1 MSKTGKTNY
10 FGLVLSD
17 KLFAVPASYAK
28 KYEVQTVTVALT
40 GSSNPAQTIYI
51 DDVPIS
57 IPEQGATLIAAYNI
71 AIAGYIETA
80 FATNTKW
87 TVVDND
93 NATVTFTRK
102 DAYGTFDLISVLLS
116 TGLTY
121 DKITVAR
128 TTAGALTAAAD
139 LYNAMKTDS
148 QTIVADSAGSYV
160 NGNAY
165 GFGLQKSAKLE
176 LKEVS
181 GSEDNN
187 GELQYEAT
195 VTANLVG
202 LDDETNANVLRS
214 AIAAVKGTRKYVYLI
229 DTVNGLYIRCNLL
242 SCNLP
247 TNYEG
252 NAKALTVLTAKE
264 TGAES
269 DLVTTWTML

>member
-28 KYEVQTVTVALT
+28 KYEAQTVTVALEGT
-40 GSSNPAQTIYI
+40 GNLAQTVYV

-57 IPEQGATLIAAYNI
+57 IPAQGSDLIAAYNT
-71 AIAGYIETA
+71 AIAGLITTA
-80 FATNTKW
+80 FSANTKW
-87 TVVDND
+87 TVANTGAVL
-93 NATVTFTRK
+93 TFTRK

-121 DKITVAR
+121 DKITVVRA
-128 TTAGALTAAAD
+128 TAGALTAAAD
-139 LYNAMKTDS
+139 LYNAMKSDS